1 MIYKWMR
8 KTRRIIGIMD
18 KDLEYQLKNSQADKI
33 FNLDVERNLDMYQ
46 TFINGFYLTFMKS
59 HCLFGARCY
68 YLNDNFAN
76 VLGFSNIQ
84 RLKQVLP
91 IRKSRKYISVDSIRR
106 AINRYAERSMDLE
119 PIPEYIK
126 SRRERDNKRKNK

>member
-1 MIYKWMR
+1 MR

-46 TFINGFYLTFMKS
+46 TFINGFNLTFMKS

-68 YLNDNFAN
+68 HLNDNFAK

-119 PIPEYIK
+119 PIPQYIK